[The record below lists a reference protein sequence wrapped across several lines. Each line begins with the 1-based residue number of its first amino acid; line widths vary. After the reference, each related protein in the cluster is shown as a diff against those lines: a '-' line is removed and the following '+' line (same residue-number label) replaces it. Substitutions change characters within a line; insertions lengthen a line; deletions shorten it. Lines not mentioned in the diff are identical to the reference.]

1 MSMPISPPAEFN
13 TQAYGARWFTW
24 AEMEACFW
32 PGKGNRSES
41 VHAELAKI
49 MNLGG
54 VYLLAWSPTPP
65 ASVSPA
71 CSQVQYIGQT
81 HLFRNRMG
89 QFGASAGFWGKRDRG
104 HSAGWRWPEGHK
116 RDLCVAFFP
125 VGNELP
131 HHLAE
136 GLRHWVEALA
146 IEAHHQAHARLPLVN
161 GSRSVVAFS
170 NA

>member
-54 VYLLAWSPTPP
+54 VYLLGLPPLRHRCPRHVARFSTSVRPTFSETEWANLAPRR
-65 ASVSPA
+65 ASGGSAIGGTPRVGAGLKATSA
-71 CSQVQYIGQT
+71 TFALLFSLSEMNSLTTSQ
-81 HLFRNRMG
+81 R
-89 QFGASAGFWGKRDRG
+89 GFATGSR
-104 HSAGWRWPEGHK
+104 RWP
-116 RDLCVAFFP
+116 
-125 VGNELP
+125 
-131 HHLAE
+131 
-136 GLRHWVEALA
+136 
-146 IEAHHQAHARLPLVN
+146 
-161 GSRSVVAFS
+161 
-170 NA
+170 